1 MPFDATP
8 TNTEADVL
16 RRAKAR
22 LMDPAKWCKEPYSSG
37 KYPHA
42 LCANIAIFE
51 AAPDNFDL
59 QERASD
65 LLWKAT
71 GLPGSNNV
79 PKWND
84 APETTHADVIAAF
97 DRAIAL
103 AEAGEP

>member
-8 TNTEADVL
+8 TITEADVL

-22 LMDPAKWCKEPYSSG
+22 LMDPAKWCKEPYSNG
-37 KYPHA
+37 KYPQA
-42 LCANIAIFE
+42 TCANLAIFDE
-51 AAPDNFDL
+51 TPNIAL
-59 QERASD
+59 QKRASD

-71 GLPGSNNV
+71 GLPGDNNV